1 MLHVLCIVLDVFII
15 LLGIYGIGLS
25 LQINNFKD
33 FVNKN
38 YYSDFICDR
47 KNKDDLTKEEQNK
60 IEEIIKL
67 TQNNQLKKL
76 SYKVWKLFKKF
87 KRYSKPFYKRY

>member
-33 FVNKN
+33 LLIDIIVAFLGVV
-38 YYSDFICDR
+38 FLL
-47 KNKDDLTKEEQNK
+47 KDIL
-60 IEEIIKL
+60 
-67 TQNNQLKKL
+67 
-76 SYKVWKLFKKF
+76 
-87 KRYSKPFYKRY
+87 